1 MYHQFIRKSLVIAAL
16 LITGV
21 DVGLFAQTVDK
32 SSGSFTFAFMTDIH
46 LTPTRNAVAGF
57 RQAIDSV
64 NALKP
69 DFVITGGDLIMDALE
84 QKYHRADSLYR
95 LYAESVKQFNMPVH
109 NTLGNHEIF
118 GIITKSAVNPN
129 HPEYGEKMFE
139 KRLGPSYYTFE
150 HRGWKFFILN
160 SVEDSRKNGYLG
172 WIDEEQ
178 MDWIRKEL
186 KHTSETVPL
195 AISTHIPLLTAS
207 TQYYEGSTKASD
219 SGTVV
224 ANARKVLDLFR
235 DHNLKLVLQGHLH
248 LVEDIYIDGIHFIT
262 GGAVSAGWWGGPYLG
277 CEEGF
282 MLLNVRGE
290 DISWKYVD
298 YGWKAR

>member
-1 MYHQFIRKSLVIAAL
+1 MRHHSTGRIKGFTAL
-16 LITGV
+16 LILFIHA
-21 DVGLFAQTVDK
+21 GLFAQTAGNQPGK
-32 SSGSFTFAFMTDIH
+32 FSFAFMTDIH

-84 QKYHRADSLYR
+84 QNYVQADSLYR
-95 LYAESVKQFNMPVH
+95 LYAGSLERFDMPVH

-118 GIITKSAVNPN
+118 GIITKGAVDPG

-139 KRLGPSYYTFE
+139 KRLGKSYYAFE
-150 HRGWKFFILN
+150 HKGWKFFILN
-160 SVEDSRKNGYLG
+160 SVEDSKKNGYIG
-172 WIDEEQ
+172 WIDAEQ
-178 MDWIRKEL
+178 VDWIRKEL
-186 KHTSETVPL
+186 KHTGAAVPL
-195 AISTHIPLLTAS
+195 VISTHIPLLTAS

-224 ANARKVLDLFR
+224 VNARKVLDLFR

-262 GGAVSAGWWGGPYLG
+262 GGAVSAAWWGGPYRG

-282 MLLNVRGE
+282 VWVNADGE
-290 DISWKYVD
+290 EISWRYVD